1 VEQALRDTLAK
12 IDAATPGDKKIQ
24 IALDEWNDANF
35 GPMPRGVP
43 QEFSLARLVQG
54 LIKFADF
61 NQPESDAVFEAR
73 MFHAF
78 MRVGDRVPFACRTHI
93 VNSTG
98 AIRAS
103 STEAYVTAS
112 GTALQLYGPH
122 SGTKLMKLEQK
133 SPTYDVPAYNWK
145 NIPYL
150 DAVATL
156 SEDGHKLYVHLLNLE
171 ETQTMSVQIAIAGHS
186 VEPQGDLWQIASES
200 FLTLNN
206 FGVSPVKV
214 RHVQLNG
221 LRGEFV
227 QQLPPHSATTLELT
241 IK

>member
-1 VEQALRDTLAK
+1 MKLLPKSVARVLITSLCTIISRSVSCRPVVAETTALGAAYAAGLATGFWGSEQELRETLAR

-35 GPMPRGVP
+35 GPAPRTP
-43 QEFSLARLVQG
+43 PREFSLARLVQG
-54 LIKFADF
+54 LIKYADF

-103 STEAYVTAS
+103 STDAYVTAS

-122 SGTKLMKLEQK
+122 SGTKLLKLEQK

-150 DAVATL
+150 DACAIPL
-156 SEDGHKLYVHLLNLE
+156 SPR
-171 ETQTMSVQIAIAGHS
+171 AICGKS
-186 VEPQGDLWQIASES
+186 PRR
-200 FLTLNN
+200 
-206 FGVSPVKV
+206 VS
-214 RHVQLNG
+214 
-221 LRGEFV
+221 
-227 QQLPPHSATTLELT
+227 
-241 IK
+241 